1 MPLQA
6 FVISPQGAD
15 SNQNVTPLLMPQSP
29 QAVPSPSPDA
39 SKVKDAEGVD
49 GEVNEFMED

>member
-6 FVISPQGAD
+6 FVISPHGAEAK
-15 SNQNVTPLLMPQSP
+15 SVTPILMPQSP
-29 QAVPSPSPDA
+29 HAGHSPSLEA

-49 GEVNEFMED
+49 GEVNEFADD